1 MRRRTFLGTA
11 LTVANASPLFAAQR
25 GPRWADAAEV
35 LERATAAKQV
45 EAAVLHVVQGGEP
58 FTRHF
63 GKATSGD
70 AMFLLGSISK
80 PINVTAVM
88 TLFDRGRF
96 RLNDRV
102 KAFLPAFTG

>member
-1 MRRRTFLGTA
+1 MRRRELLATA
-11 LTVANASPLFAAQR
+11 LALGSTPRLFAAMR
-25 GPRWADAAEV
+25 GGRWDDATAV
-35 LERATAAKQV
+35 LERATAAKQAD
-45 EAAVLHVVQGGEP
+45 AAVLHVAQRDES

-88 TLFDRGRF
+88 TLFDRGKF
-96 RLNDRV
+96 QLTDRV
-102 KAFLPAFTG
+102 T